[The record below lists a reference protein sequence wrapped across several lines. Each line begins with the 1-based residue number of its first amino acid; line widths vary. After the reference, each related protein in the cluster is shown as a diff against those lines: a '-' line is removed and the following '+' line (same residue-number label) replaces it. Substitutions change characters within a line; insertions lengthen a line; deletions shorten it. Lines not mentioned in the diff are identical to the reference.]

1 MIHIPLRPLALGA
14 LLLAAIVP
22 PAAAQAVVLRH
33 GSSADPTDPSKIVR
47 EAVVSLSDIDPTS
60 PSGAQT
66 LLRRIE
72 EAADGVCGGAA
83 YAVTDSQKEAFAMCR
98 SSAISGA
105 VAKMRSPALTA
116 LVSHRQAE
124 LRATR

>member
-33 GSSADPTDPSKIVR
+33 GYSTDPTDPSKIVR

-83 YAVTDSQKEAFAMCR
+83 YAVTDSQKEAFAMCLG
-98 SSAISGA
+98 SAISGA